1 MASATPAGHG
11 QPDKLAAAT
20 LEMAVKSV
28 DVFIP
33 CYNYGRYLRQ
43 CVDSVLRQTGCQV
56 RVLIIDNASTDNSLE
71 VAHSIARTDGRV
83 DVLAHEKNKG
93 HIATYNDGIAWA
105 GADYMLLLSADD
117 LLAPMA
123 LSRAVAFMEQNP
135 NVGFVH
141 GRALRFTDERAI
153 SRELHQPPPT
163 DELLQA
169 RILPGWEF
177 IQGLCSQ
184 PINPVETPTVVVR
197 TALQKR
203 LGGYLPQLPHAGD
216 LEMWLRLA
224 AHADVGE
231 IGALQ
236 AFTRLHGKNMRLVYE
251 ADSMIQDYRQRHLA
265 FEMFFSSQSAALER
279 AEELASC
286 ARRKLAE
293 EILWAAARAFEQG
306 SSRRNVGRLMQEAS
320 AIFPSIS
327 SNLLW
332 WKVWARRALGYHGW
346 HVLALILQES
356 KRRWPDHPLKR
367 RGRDRIDAC

>member
-1 MASATPAGHG
+1 MANSAPANHA
-11 QPDKLAAAT
+11 QPETLGAAT
-20 LEMAVKSV
+20 LETVVRSV

-33 CYNYGRYLRQ
+33 CHNYGRYLRQ
-43 CVDSVLRQTGCQV
+43 CADSVLRQTGCHV
-56 RVLIIDNASTDNSLE
+56 RVLIIDDASTDNSLE
-71 VAHSIARTDGRV
+71 VAHSIAMTDGRV
-83 DVLAHEKNKG
+83 DVLVHEKNKG
-93 HIATYNDGIAWA
+93 HIATYNAGIAWA
-105 GADYMLLLSADD
+105 DADYMLLLSADD

-123 LSRAVAFMEQNP
+123 LSRAVALMEQNP
-135 NVGFVH
+135 TVGFVH
-141 GRALRFTDERAI
+141 GRALRFTDEMAI
-153 SRELHQPPPT
+153 SRELRQSPPA
-163 DELLQA
+163 DEPLQA
-169 RILPGWEF
+169 KILPGREF
-177 IQGLCSQ
+177 IQGLCSH

-236 AFTRLHGKNMRLVYE
+236 AFTRLHGKNMRLTYE
-251 ADSMIQDYRQRHLA
+251 ADNMIQDYRQRHLA
-265 FEMFFSSQSAALER
+265 FELFFSSQSSVLER

-306 SSRRNVGRLMQEAS
+306 SSRQDVGRLVHEAR

-332 WKVWARRALGYHGW
+332 WKVSARRVLGRHCW
-346 HVLALILQES
+346 NVLAPIFHAP
-356 KRRWPDHPLKR
+356 KRRWPGHPLKQ
-367 RGRDRIDAC
+367 RGRDRTDAC

>member
-1 MASATPAGHG
+1 M
-11 QPDKLAAAT
+11 
-20 LEMAVKSV
+20 KSV

-56 RVLIIDNASTDNSLE
+56 RVLIIDDASTDNSLE

-93 HIATYNDGIAWA
+93 HIATYNDGMAWA

-141 GRALRFTDERAI
+141 GRALRFTDEGAI

-163 DELLQA
+163 DESLQA

-177 IQGLCSQ
+177 IQGLCLQ

-236 AFTRLHGKNMRLVYE
+236 AFTRLHGKNMRLIYE

-306 SSRRNVGRLMQEAS
+306 SSRRNVGRLMQEAG

-332 WKVWARRALGYHGW
+332 WKVLARRALGYHGW
-346 HVLALILQES
+346 HVLASILQAS
-356 KRRWPDHPLKR
+356 TRRWPGHPLKR